1 MLFPFADFEFRIDF
15 VMLVFDLSWRFEGRL
30 QDCKE
35 IWPGWLIFRTEGG
48 HILSEAEHEFS
59 RLDGGLVLGGGG
71 LYSSDLNVKAAL
83 LRLITLE
90 LFSIKRASSLK
101 DSNYC

>member
-48 HILSEAEHEFS
+48 HIPSENEHEFQ
-59 RLDGGLVLGGGG
+59 
-71 LYSSDLNVKAAL
+71 DLMVDL
-83 LRLITLE
+83 FWEEVCIPPTLMSK
-90 LFSIKRASSLK
+90 LHFCL
-101 DSNYC
+101 